1 MKFENE
7 WDHQGNWRRHQAYEW
22 VNERGY
28 HVPAR
33 MVRVWT
39 HADAVHDW
47 VLVSGDWHERWEEV
61 ECIPY
66 VPMTHVEAWACIK
79 KGTFVKLG
87 EESLGEIN
95 LFMLKMEKE
104 WLEYELESRLPNE
117 KGEEAN
123 E

>member
-39 HADAVHDW
+39 HADAEHDW

-66 VPMTHVEAWACIK
+66 VPMTRVEPWDCLPPYVTHK
-79 KGTFVKLG
+79 DYCWNG
-87 EESLGEIN
+87 EYPLDMR
-95 LFMLKMEKE
+95 MLNMEKE
-104 WLEYELESRLPNE
+104 WLEYEHESRVL
-117 KGEEAN
+117 
-123 E
+123 